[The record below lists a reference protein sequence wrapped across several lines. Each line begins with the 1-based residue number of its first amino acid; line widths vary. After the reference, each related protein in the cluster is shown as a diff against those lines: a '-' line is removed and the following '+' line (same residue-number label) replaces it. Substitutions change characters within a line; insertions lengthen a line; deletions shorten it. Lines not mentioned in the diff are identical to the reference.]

1 MAFVAALPKN
11 TTSSSGRACKV
22 VPGSDMGLRG
32 RGRLV
37 MNARLL
43 VGVVTFPKG
52 IGSSSGSVCKVQPGS
67 DTGLRGRGRVVKT
80 MRLGLLGLVKDAEEE
95 GGVRGEKG

>member
-1 MAFVAALPKN
+1 MN
-11 TTSSSGRACKV
+11 
-22 VPGSDMGLRG
+22 GS
-32 RGRLV
+32 V
-37 MNARLL
+37 L
-43 VGVVTFPKG
+43 VGVVTFPKA

-80 MRLGLLGLVKDAEEE
+80 TRLGLLGLVKDAEEE